1 MLIERIHVTIDKNIQ
16 KMEERRMER
25 VVNYLKEAGIYYLA
39 TIDGDQARVRPFGTA
54 HIFEDKLYIQTGKVK
69 DVSKQIHANPKVE
82 ICACKGGD
90 WLRVAGTLV
99 EDPRIEAKKSMLD
112 AYPSLQAMYSAEDE
126 NTEVFYLKDA
136 VATFSSFTQE
146 PTVVTF

>member
-1 MLIERIHVTIDKNIQ
+1 
-16 KMEERRMER
+16 MEECKMER